1 MKSVLVAG
9 SVLYACTGVF
19 ADIVDSQSAFK
30 ISGEYIAE
38 ESNLNENAESPT
50 SDSGLVD
57 LSTTTI
63 VATYETTNESGTT
76 AKAELAS
83 GKFQDRKVLLTGK
96 INEPT
101 DIVIEVQID
110 GNTVLSLPAVL
121 TPGGEEISFAF
132 LDFQS
137 FPPDRLAFVGY
148 SPRVKN
154 PRKKFTISGDFS
166 SIGKDLTLANVRVTG
181 WGYDENG
188 KQKAIGSGDMLLKDG
203 QFLFEGE
210 IEETDLVN
218 IYIQGH
224 DPYFRTQTQ
233 AVVERGSV
241 ISVYSPE
248 SANQIV
254 ATSGSGRHAKLI
266 ESWQQSD
273 EYLSAMHEYAVAV
286 REFEARQTEQPLLEN
301 EESTNSSESNENETL
316 SSESPEL
323 EEVDESK
330 TEETKELSTNTKIA
344 LVQAEGCEHVV
355 LEDVKHEARD
365 HSSVG
370 NLPRH
375 YFLSQRLAKIESDAL
390 EAIASNAEDSFDA
403 LLAMELGAFNFQSE
417 NRKKGLAVYDR
428 LATELDEELVARRVS
443 PSRDSLAS
451 YIEVNDNDSS
461 LVPGQK
467 VPNFQHPNLE
477 GEETSLQDIL
487 EDKAVV
493 LIDFWASWC
502 APCIAKF
509 PKMKELYGAYGGE
522 GFEILS
528 NSIDSTQEA
537 WEQASAQH
545 ELPWTSVGEIEGWY
559 GATARAYGVQH
570 IPKSYLVD
578 SEGCI
583 LQKDIAIEDLEEVLV
598 SRFGSLADAE
608 TVE

>member
-1 MKSVLVAG
+1 MKIVLAAAM
-9 SVLYACTGVF
+9 LMYACAGVF
-19 ADIVDSQSAFK
+19 ADAVDTQKAFK
-30 ISGEYIAE
+30 ISGKYIAE
-38 ESNLNENAESPT
+38 ESNLNANADPST

-63 VATYETTNESGTT
+63 VVTYETTNESGTT
-76 AKAELAS
+76 ETIELAS
-83 GKFQDRKVLLTGK
+83 GEFRDGRVLLTGK
-96 INEPT
+96 INEPM
-101 DIVIEVQID
+101 DIVIEIQID
-110 GNTVLSLPAVL
+110 GNTVLSLPVAV

-137 FPPDRLAFVGY
+137 FPPDRLAFIGY

-154 PRKKFTISGDFS
+154 PEKKFTISGDFS
-166 SIGKDLTLANVRVTG
+166 SIDKDLTLANVRVTG

-241 ISVYSPE
+241 ISVYSPGL
-248 SANQIV
+248 ANQIV

-273 EYLSAMHEYAVAV
+273 EYLTAMHEYADAV
-286 REFEARQTEQPLLEN
+286 REFETRQKESPMFE
-301 EESTNSSESNENETL
+301 EESTSDSKSDESDSLSNE
-316 SSESPEL
+316 SSGQKEADDGE
-323 EEVDESK
+323 
-330 TEETKELSTNTKIA
+330 TEETKEHTTESQNA
-344 LVQAEGCEHVV
+344 LALADGCEHVM
-355 LEDVKHEARD
+355 LDDVKREAKDQSDVR
-365 HSSVG
+365 

-375 YFLSQRLAKIESDAL
+375 YYLSQRLTKIESDAL
-390 EAIASNAEDSFDA
+390 EDLASNTEDPFNA

-417 NRKKGLAVYDR
+417 NRKQGLAVYDR
-428 LATELDEELVARRVS
+428 LSVELDEGLVARRVT
-443 PSRDSLAS
+443 PSRNSLAS

-461 LVPGQK
+461 LVPGQR
-467 VPNFQHPNLE
+467 VPDFQHPTLD
-477 GEETSLQDIL
+477 GEKTALQDIL
-487 EDKAVV
+487 DTKEVV

-509 PKMKELYGAYGGE
+509 PKMKEFYGAYGDK
-522 GFEILS
+522 GFEIVS
-528 NSIDSTQEA
+528 NSIDSTYEA
-537 WEQASAQH
+537 WEQASAKH
-545 ELPWTSVGEIEGWY
+545 ELPWTSVGEIEGWH
-559 GATARAYGVQH
+559 GTTARAYGVQH

-578 SEGCI
+578 SERCI
-583 LQKDIAIEDLEEVLV
+583 LQKDILLEDLEKVLV
-598 SRFGSLADAE
+598 SRFGSIADGGM
-608 TVE
+608 VE

>member
-1 MKSVLVAG
+1 MKIVLAAAM
-9 SVLYACTGVF
+9 LMYACTGVF
-19 ADIVDSQSAFK
+19 ADAVDTQKAFK
-30 ISGEYIAE
+30 ISGKYIAE
-38 ESNLNENAESPT
+38 ESNLSEDAVSPT

-63 VATYETTNESGTT
+63 VVTYETTNESGTT
-76 AKAELAS
+76 AIAELAS
-83 GKFQDRKVLLTGK
+83 GKFQDGKVLLTGK

-101 DIVIEVQID
+101 DIVIQVQID

-121 TPGGEEISFAF
+121 TPGGEEISFAL

-137 FPPDRLAFVGY
+137 FPPDRLAFIGF
-148 SPRVKN
+148 SPRVKYLE
-154 PRKKFTISGDFS
+154 KKFTISGDFS
-166 SIGKDLTLANVRVTG
+166 SIDKDLTLANVRVTG

-241 ISVYSPE
+241 ISVYSPG

-273 EYLSAMHEYAVAV
+273 EYLSTMHEYAEAV
-286 REFEARQTEQPLLEN
+286 REFEIRQKESPMIE
-301 EESTNSSESNENETL
+301 EESTSDSNSDENDSLSNE
-316 SSESPEL
+316 SSGMEEGDDGKTDGDKEIPIESQ
-323 EEVDESK
+323 
-330 TEETKELSTNTKIA
+330 NA
-344 LVQAEGCEHVV
+344 LVQAKGCEHVV
-355 LEDVKHEARD
+355 LEDVRHEARD
-365 HSSVG
+365 HSGVG

-428 LATELDEELVARRVS
+428 LASELDEELVARRVS
-443 PSRDSLAS
+443 PSRDSLAA

-487 EDKAVV
+487 EDKVVV

-509 PKMKELYGAYGGE
+509 PKMKELYGAYGDE

-537 WEQASAQH
+537 WEQTSAQH
-545 ELPWTSVGEIEGWY
+545 DLPWTSVGEIEGWH

-583 LQKDIAIEDLEEVLV
+583 LQKDIVLEELEEVLG
-598 SRFGSLADAE
+598 SRFGSLADAD